1 MTAEME
7 GIMGMVNF
15 ATNVVKTVE
24 IDKTVD
30 LNVNKNVTSF
40 VDIQGCLATAE
51 GSADALGPNALAEVD
66 TFAQCD
72 DSGAYAFAESLAAS
86 SDFFLG

>member
-1 MTAEME
+1 ME
-7 GIMGMVNF
+7 SIMGMVNF
-15 ATNVVKTVE
+15 ATNVVKTVD
-24 IDKTVD
+24 INKTVN
-30 LNVNKNVTSF
+30 LNVEKSVTSE

-72 DSGAYAFAESLAAS
+72 DLGAYAFAESLAAS
-86 SDFFLG
+86 SDLILG

>member
-1 MTAEME
+1 
-7 GIMGMVNF
+7 MVNF
-15 ATNVVKTVE
+15 ETIVNKEVTINKTVNL
-24 IDKTVD
+24 D
-30 LNVNKNVTSF
+30 VNKNVTSF

-72 DSGAYAFAESLAAS
+72 EFGAYAFSESLAAS
-86 SDFFLG
+86 SDFLL